1 MGWALPP
8 ERNQGLLLLMI
19 RYRSHFDPYGS
30 FTLHGTRTG
39 TGKWWVSILCYVL
52 YTLHRNRDKNR
63 EPLFSIVPIPF
74 PVPIP
79 IPAQVLCSVFKPL
92 VWNTILFWQAFNYQK
107 VFMHTEI
114 FLNVIQ
120 KLSIAKH
127 FSLFYS
133 YQISLEQKLQ
143 WSMDHCFC
151 YGLYMVIH
159 YDRCLLA
166 EIRVYAGITTS
177 IISFNV
183 NNT

>member
-1 MGWALPP
+1 MDDAPCHF
-8 ERNQGLLLLMI
+8 LLFLAKKYNGS
-19 RYRSHFDPYGS
+19 RGFDTAAWEKRGS
-30 FTLHGTRTG
+30 TTTYMCDLQ
-39 TGKWWVSILCYVL
+39 L
-52 YTLHRNRDKNR
+52 
-63 EPLFSIVPIPF
+63 EPFS
-74 PVPIP
+74 
-79 IPAQVLCSVFKPL
+79 SL
-92 VWNTILFWQAFNYQK
+92 VWNTILFWQAFNCQK

-127 FSLFYS
+127 LSLFYS

-151 YGLYMVIH
+151 FGLFMVIH

-183 NNT
+183 NNTYWNDGWVTFYEIST